1 MNMKFNPYWFFA
13 LTSII
18 FSQSSYALSGACQ
31 NELRE
36 LIVPSLQHVFMKKKD
51 IRVEMEDHTS
61 GVYSVRLFVPADSP
75 DNLDKQVSI
84 GWVNLDTGTMRALD
98 VTRDPEH
105 PDVLK
110 VDARKYK
117 NFVSMCLGDLP
128 KTVGNCEQLNAV
140 ASKDATRIP
149 SDAAGRT
156 VIGKGR
162 LQFYSA
168 PDLSCKIDGVFVVE
182 ADSVDAYADYGKFTS
197 VVYLNSK
204 SKNLVNGWVDS
215 DRLKPNGLGIAPRQP

>member
-1 MNMKFNPYWFFA
+1 MNMKFRSYWLVA
-13 LTSII
+13 LIALM

-36 LIVPSLQHVFMKKKD
+36 LIVPPLQHVFMKKKD
-51 IRVEMEDHTS
+51 IRVEMEDHAR

-75 DNLDKQVSI
+75 DNLNKQVSI
-84 GWVNLDTGTMRALD
+84 GWVNLDTNTMQALD
-98 VTRDPEH
+98 VTRDPDH

-110 VDARKYK
+110 VDGDKYK
-117 NFVSMCLGDLP
+117 NFVSMCISDVP
-128 KTVGNCEQLNAV
+128 KTGAGCQQLDAT
-140 ASKDATRIP
+140 ASKNGNQIP
-149 SDAAGRT
+149 GNGSGRT
-156 VIGKGR
+156 VVGKGR

-168 PDLSCKIDGVFVVE
+168 PDLSCKMSGVFIVE

-197 VVYLNSK
+197 VTYLNPK
-204 SKNLVNGWVDS
+204 SKNVVNGWVET

>member
-1 MNMKFNPYWFFA
+1 MIMKFYSRWLFTLVVF
-13 LTSII
+13 I
-18 FSQSSYALSGACQ
+18 FSQSSYALTVSCQ
-31 NELRE
+31 SELRE
-36 LIVPSLQHVFMKKKD
+36 LVVPALQHVFMKKED
-51 IRVEMEDHTS
+51 IHVEMEDHAN

-84 GWVNLDTGTMRALD
+84 GWVNLDTNTMQALD
-98 VTRDPEH
+98 VTRDPDH

-110 VDARKYK
+110 VDGGRYK
-117 NFVSMCLGDLP
+117 RFVSMCISDFP
-128 KTVGNCEQLNAV
+128 KNDGRCESLNA
-140 ASKDATRIP
+140 AATKNGIQIP
-149 SDAAGRT
+149 GDAAGRT

-168 PDLSCKIDGVFVVE
+168 PDLSCKMNGVFIVE

-204 SKNLVNGWVDS
+204 SKKVVNGWVES